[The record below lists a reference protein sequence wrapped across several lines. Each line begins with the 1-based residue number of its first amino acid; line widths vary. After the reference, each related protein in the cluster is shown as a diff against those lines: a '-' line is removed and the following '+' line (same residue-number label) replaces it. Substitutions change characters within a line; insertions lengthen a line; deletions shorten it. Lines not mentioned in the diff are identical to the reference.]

1 MTKEMPTGPYTKCEY
16 NEETEKFHPNRNWR
30 SYFEQ
35 QVMDYFQQVHPN
47 CKIQTQF
54 THKKQK
60 KLGPYLVDGFCNHCN
75 TVFEAM
81 GCFFHFCPCQ
91 EEKPLLFEDI
101 ESGLKRRERD
111 NDRREYL
118 KGLGLNVE
126 EIWECQWKKC
136 RTDNTNGV
144 KDFLKSNYPF
154 QPSMNKN
161 SLIEKI
167 KRGELFGVVDCS
179 LEVPEEM
186 YPYFEDFPPIF
197 KNCEVG
203 RDDIGDHMKEF
214 AERNKLLP
222 RPRKMLISSFKLE
235 RGTVITPL
243 LLFYLEKG
251 VILKDVFWFLQYTP
265 RRCFETFVQNVV
277 DARREGDQNKEST
290 VVAETMKLIGNSSYG
305 YQIMDRSRHTNT
317 KYVKGSQVDKFINNR
332 FFKTMNELPEQIYE
346 VEMSKTR
353 IEHKEPIIVGFFIL
367 QYAKL
372 TMLQLKYNFS
382 PFCDKNKY
390 ELIEMD
396 TDSLYMALSEEKIDE
411 IIRPEMRSVW
421 YWMRQSDC
429 NDNFAANSSSNFFP
443 RECCKKTCCL

>member
-1 MTKEMPTGPYTKCEY
+1 M
-16 NEETEKFHPNRNWR
+16 
-30 SYFEQ
+30 
-35 QVMDYFQQVHPN
+35 
-47 CKIQTQF
+47 
-54 THKKQK
+54 
-60 KLGPYLVDGFCNHCN
+60 
-75 TVFEAM
+75 
-81 GCFFHFCPCQ
+81 
-91 EEKPLLFEDI
+91 
-101 ESGLKRRERD
+101 LKRSGSVNGRSGGA
-111 NDRREYL
+111 
-118 KGLGLNVE
+118 K
-126 EIWECQWKKC
+126 
-136 RTDNTNGV
+136 TNGV

-186 YPYFEDFPPIF
+186 YPYFEDFPRIF

-214 AERNKLLP
+214 AERNKLLS

-235 RGTVITPL
+235 RGPVITPL

-277 DARREGDQNKEST
+277 DARREGDQNREST

-332 FFKTMNELPEQIYE
+332 FFKTMNELP
-346 VEMSKTR
+346 S
-353 IEHKEPIIVGFFIL
+353 
-367 QYAKL
+367 
-372 TMLQLKYNFS
+372 QL
-382 PFCDKNKY
+382 PF
-390 ELIEMD
+390 
-396 TDSLYMALSEEKIDE
+396 
-411 IIRPEMRSVW
+411 
-421 YWMRQSDC
+421 
-429 NDNFAANSSSNFFP
+429 
-443 RECCKKTCCL
+443 